1 MPVYVWRHNR
11 RFHSWSMM
19 NEPTVHQGFYTDAV
33 AVVQAASEDESYQLL
48 VAQHPEWVVE
58 ELRRL
63 QPRVFA
69 DGAPAVIFAEIR
81 GD

>member
-1 MPVYVWRHNR
+1 MNIYLWRHNR

-19 NEPTVHQGFYTDAV
+19 NEPNVHQSCYTDAV
-33 AVVQAASEDESYQLL
+33 VIAQAASLDEALRL
-48 VAQHPEWVVE
+48 IAAREPEWVTE

-63 QPRVFA
+63 EPKIFA
-69 DGAPAVIFAEIR
+69 GDAPAVIFAAVS

>member
-1 MPVYVWRHNR
+1 MKTFVWRHNR

-19 NEPTVHQGFYTDAV
+19 NEPNVHQSCYTDAIV
-33 AVVQAASEDESYQLL
+33 IVQAASEEEALKLL
-48 VAQHPEWVVE
+48 AERDPQWLPD

-63 QPRVFA
+63 EPKVVA
-69 DGAPAVIFAEIR
+69 GDTPAVIFAAVS